1 MTQTPQVRALVLRA
15 RVLRAASA
23 ALAAAAIASCLSGA
37 VPAAHLG
44 ADALV
49 GAVNAKSSSSVASSY
64 SAASFP
70 LVHLGTTAKRCNYIV
85 GFQVNESALVLATGA
100 PDLAARAAVL
110 AVIKAAV
117 ADLSSRTGQPYR
129 YDGTTTFS
137 PTLANFRFGPDDL
150 VIVIKGSANNDF
162 YAAAKSGTYL
172 AGMTRWLI
180 GGAGTSVV
188 EISPVVVDLRSA
200 LSRSNLYAT
209 IQHELAHS
217 VGLPHSASVTDVMF
231 AQLNA
236 ATPAVYSKSDTKALA
251 TSPCRS

>member
-1 MTQTPQVRALVLRA
+1 MRAARAL
-15 RVLRAASA
+15 
-23 ALAAAAIASCLSGA
+23 LAATAIAICLPGA
-37 VPAAHLG
+37 VPAPRAG

-49 GAVNAKSSSSVASSY
+49 GAAMTANSSSHASTY

-85 GFQVNESALVLATGA
+85 GYRVNESALVTATGA
-100 PDLAARAAVL
+100 PNAAARATML

-129 YDGTTTFS
+129 YDGTTTFA
-137 PTLANFRFGPDDL
+137 PTSTNYSTGPDDL

-162 YAAAKSGTYL
+162 YMAAAPGTYL

-188 EISPVVVDLRSA
+188 EISPLMIDLRTA
-200 LSRSNLYAT
+200 ASRSYLYAT
-209 IQHELAHS
+209 VQHELAHS
-217 VGLPHSASVTDVMF
+217 VGLEHSKTATDLMF
-231 AQLNA
+231 AQLST
-236 ATPAVYSKSDTKALA
+236 ATPAVYSKADTAALVA
-251 TSPCRS
+251 SPCRS